1 MILNSSN
8 ITKETADFRNENV
21 GWKFK
26 IEFYFQV
33 EIQVLH
39 MSQDAK
45 DMVHKTLTEL
55 RGGSYQITDE
65 KLYKDTGQK

>member
-8 ITKETADFRNENV
+8 ITKETADFWNENV
-21 GWKFK
+21 GWKFR
-26 IEFYFQV
+26 IDYYFQV

>member
-1 MILNSSN
+1 MKMWVGNLELN
-8 ITKETADFRNENV
+8 I
-21 GWKFK
+21 
-26 IEFYFQV
+26 YFQV